1 MVVRPWEKHFESGE
15 NLIFCLSLVSQ
26 FAKVANS
33 GKPMGAA
40 SVNLTTF
47 GIYGCGKHFT
57 FHKQLWWDSI
67 DTDLVILKPYLQQKI
82 VAIDHF

>member
-47 GIYGCGKHFT
+47 GI
-57 FHKQLWWDSI
+57 LR
-67 DTDLVILKPYLQQKI
+67 
-82 VAIDHF
+82 AR